1 MTTLDKIK
9 ATGGFV
15 DFGAVGSMPWGVFMN
30 GELVTSLEYSELM
43 NQRGVS
49 GKIKA
54 VRVISARHFKRTR
67 WLVSKEYKV
76 LGVTILKKY
85 HTGVLY
91 KITNG

>member
-1 MTTLDKIK
+1 MTTLEKIK
-9 ATGGFV
+9 VTGGFV
-15 DFGAVGSMPWGVFMN
+15 DFGAVGSMPWGLFMN
-30 GELVTSLEYSELM
+30 GELVTSLEYSSLM

-54 VRVISARHFKRTR
+54 VKVVSARHFKRAR
-67 WLVSKEYKV
+67 WLVRKEYKYF
-76 LGVTILKKY
+76 GITIFKKY